1 MTTLVIIRL
10 LSSVWSWSVLQ
21 VLIEKEWLSFGHKFS
36 NRIGHGD
43 DRHNDSERSPVF
55 LQFIDCVWQVSQQFP
70 NAFEFNEYFLTTI
83 LDHLY
88 SCLFGTFLFNSEKER
103 RDNKLSTRSQ
113 SLWSFINSKRAV
125 FLNPM
130 YCRVLDNTK
139 ALFPVASIRSVVIG
153 SSDDER

>member
-1 MTTLVIIRL
+1 M
-10 LSSVWSWSVLQ
+10 LQ

-55 LQFIDCVWQVSQQFP
+55 LQFIDCVWQVTQQFP

-113 SLWSFINSKRAV
+113 SLWSFINSKRAM

-130 YCRVLDNTK
+130 YCGVLDNTK
-139 ALFPVASIRSVVIG
+139 ALFPVASIRSVMVTV

>member
-1 MTTLVIIRL
+1 M
-10 LSSVWSWSVLQ
+10 Q

-55 LQFIDCVWQVSQQFP
+55 LQFIDCVWQVTQQFP

-113 SLWSFINSKRAV
+113 SLWSFINSKRSV

-130 YCRVLDNTK
+130 YCGPLDNTK
-139 ALFPVASIRSVVIG
+139 ALFPVASIRLVSDIDIG
-153 SSDDER
+153 DNFNLCIQGSNQ